1 MILKMMIFCTYGFQ
15 STLSQGERLIR
26 VKIRRNH
33 PLFQSTLSQGERPYW
48 RVYND
53 WFRDISIHALARRA
67 TTAVFDFILNI
78 LISIHA
84 LARRATVPYRLLW
97 KNWKISIHALARR
110 ATYWRVYNDWF
121 RDISIHALARRAT
134 PVFPDEAVWD
144 KISIHALARRATCRR
159 FDGYHQRNNFNPRSR
174 KESDTIRIIMHRNHP
189 LFQSTL
195 SQGERR
201 CVFVKKELTKIF
213 QSTLSQGERLPIF
226 PKEAIGDEIS
236 IHALARR
243 ATETQLNQIKGI
255 TISIH
260 ALARRATLIY

>member
-110 ATYWRVYNDWF
+110 AT
-121 RDISIHALARRAT
+121 
-134 PVFPDEAVWD
+134 
-144 KISIHALARRATCRR
+144 CRR

-243 ATETQLNQIKGI
+243 ATQDLVKCRNAILDFNPRSRKE
-255 TISIH
+255 SD
-260 ALARRATLIY
+260 